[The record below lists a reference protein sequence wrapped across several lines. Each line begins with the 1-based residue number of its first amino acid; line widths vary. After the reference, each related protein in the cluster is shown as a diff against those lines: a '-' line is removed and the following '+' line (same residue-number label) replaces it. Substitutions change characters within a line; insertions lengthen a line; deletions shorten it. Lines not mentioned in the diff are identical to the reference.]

1 MAQKPEHEGISNHTT
16 RRHLLLRFRAGLGVL
31 QQDPKAR
38 RILVGFLL
46 IDLLLFAFRKL
57 LFGFDSMGDFA
68 GPVDGLLRL
77 TF

>member
-38 RILVGFLL
+38 RIL
-46 IDLLLFAFRKL
+46 
-57 LFGFDSMGDFA
+57 
-68 GPVDGLLRL
+68 PQPPRL
-77 TF
+77 PPRRPRR